1 VNPERPLSIKPGL
14 ASDGP
19 GVRGHRPLLRESEH
33 VALAKH
39 SDALHKIH
47 ALGSRQEWDRVA
59 KLVAKELTLL
69 EVTSPLRS
77 DLSAVELQAKHL
89 SNLEEVQTLIGSR
102 WQKPPQVQTVEQRL
116 AALLEAT
123 GDARLVTRVQR
134 NLAFKAAWEGHAEA
148 AQKLLPPGA
157 PDEDALTMLRDLKTV
172 LLGEG
177 DAGVRPPGGG
187 MHGPPAPE
195 QPLLPEGSPEGVRPS
210 LRESAQAGLLEPEE
224 ESSSAQRSYRPMDQE
239 IRRHAAQHR
248 HELHFHLD
256 LLHRYSQ
263 QARGEGQEKDDRQ
276 RESPEAAVAKL
287 LTRELTPSERILVR
301 QMHQHGKRPEEM
313 AKILRQLKPAAP

>member
-1 VNPERPLSIKPGL
+1 VNPERPLSVKPGV

-19 GVRGHRPLLRESEH
+19 GVRGHRPLLGESER

-39 SDALHKIH
+39 ADPLHEIR
-47 ALGSRQEWDRVA
+47 ALGLRQEWDRVA
-59 KLVAKELTLL
+59 NLVGKELTLL

-89 SNLEEVQTLIGSR
+89 SNLKEVQTLIGSR
-102 WQKPPQVQTVEQRL
+102 WQKPPQVEAVEQRL

-177 DAGVRPPGGG
+177 EAGVRPPGGG

-195 QPLLPEGSPEGVRPS
+195 QPLLPEGNPEGVRQPP
-210 LRESAQAGLLEPEE
+210 RESARASLPEPEE
-224 ESSSAQRSYRPMDQE
+224 EPSSTLRSYRPMDQE
-239 IRRHAAQHR
+239 IRRHAGLHR
-248 HELHFHLD
+248 HELHLHLD
-256 LLHRYSQ
+256 MLHRYSQ
-263 QARGEGQEKDDRQ
+263 QARDEGQQKD
-276 RESPEAAVAKL
+276 ESKQESSEAAVAKL
-287 LTRELTPSERILVR
+287 LARKLTASERILVR

-313 AKILRQLKPAAP
+313 AKILGQLQPAAP